1 MKKSQGDVFQ
11 RREKILALLKHNE
24 KTVQSLAE
32 YFHVSPVTIRRDL
45 LFLEKKG
52 LIERYYGGVRLNQLT
67 TPTHKTASSSV
78 FPIDLFIT
86 ALIPYLLP
94 DMTIFIGASPSS
106 FRLIQALAGLDI
118 TIVTNDYLAG
128 TIENSRATIAL
139 TGGQREIGTNAL
151 VGNLAIHSCIKF
163 DAQLCL
169 LEASGVNLH
178 EVTTETLNESYVY
191 RTMME
196 HTNGPKLVYFPANRL
211 ETTGN
216 FMINRTFLFDVF
228 YTDTISRELITYY
241 QKHGVQLHTLS
252 DKRS

>member
-1 MKKSQGDVFQ
+1 MKKSQGDIFQ

-52 LIERYYGGVRLNQLT
+52 LIERYYGGVRLNKT
-67 TPTHKTASSSV
+67 TATTHKMTNSSA
-78 FPIDLFIT
+78 FPIDLFMT
-86 ALIPYLLP
+86 ALIPLLSS

-106 FRLIQALAGLDI
+106 LRLIQAMAELDV

-128 TIENSRATIAL
+128 TLENSRATIAL

-163 DAQLCL
+163 EAQLCL

-216 FMINRTFLFDVF
+216 FMINRTFLFDAF
-228 YTDTISRELITYY
+228 YTDTLSPELIAHY
-241 QKHGVQLHTLS
+241 QKHGVQLRSL